1 MTVANFNCS
10 LSNLADATRLGWFE
24 YEQYQSRFA
33 AHKPSKY
40 TATFGAENLALLQ
53 SFVAMGDYPSSAKT
67 IQNARDLFTNE
78 VKTVSGLFKTLK
90 NYINE
95 LTMDKTVRTNYYKDA
110 GQQLFDELGANSAD
124 GNDKLLG
131 AMIRF
136 VESHQAELT
145 AKDLPANFV
154 QQLKDKQT
162 SLSNAHK
169 AWLAAK
175 DTATAASDAKITAG
189 NELKNRLSAMF
200 LDAQT
205 IFFEEKEIA
214 KKFVWD
220 MLLTKVRGVKDAG
233 LSGKTINTAT
243 EKAVSGIIVA
253 ISSLNLSVVSDANG
267 RYEFPVLPEGTFD
280 IEARGEGFKTLVI
293 EKRVVK
299 AGVVGRLNLA
309 LEAL

>member
-10 LSNLADATRLGWFE
+10 LSNLADTTRLGWFE
-24 YEQYQSRFA
+24 YEQYQNRFA

-40 TATFGAENLALLQ
+40 TATYGADSLALLND
-53 SFVAMGDYPSSAKT
+53 FVAMADYQSHAKN

-78 VKTVSGLFKTLK
+78 VKTVSVLFKTLK

-95 LTMDKTVRTNYYKDA
+95 LTPDKTMRTNYHKDA
-110 GQQLFDELGANSAD
+110 GQQLFDELGAYSAD

-136 VESHQAELT
+136 VESHQVELT

-200 LDAQT
+200 LDAQI
-205 IFFEEKEIA
+205 IFLEEKDTA

-220 MLLTKVRGVKDAG
+220 MLLTKVRGVKDTG
-233 LSGKTINTAT
+233 LGGKTINGAT
-243 EKAVSGIIVA
+243 EKAASGIIVA
-253 ISSLNLSVVSDANG
+253 IPLLNLSVVSDANG
-267 RYEFPVLPEGTFD
+267 RYEFPVLPEGTYD
-280 IEARGEGFKTLVI
+280 IEAKGDGFKTLVV

-299 AGVVGRLNLA
+299 AGVIGRLNLV
-309 LEAL
+309 LEAA